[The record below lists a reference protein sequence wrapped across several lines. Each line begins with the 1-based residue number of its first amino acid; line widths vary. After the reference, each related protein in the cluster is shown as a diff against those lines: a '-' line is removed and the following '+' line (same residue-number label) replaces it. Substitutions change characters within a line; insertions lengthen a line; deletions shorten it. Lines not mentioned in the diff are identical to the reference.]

1 MLWGGKPKPM
11 LGGFMPG
18 MADMTPQQAPA
29 MGNPMA
35 QMSGQMA
42 QTSNALAPKKQGVN
56 WLGVLADALAGA
68 AGQPG
73 PYAAQMQR
81 KREMEFAAQQGQQER
96 LNKRDDW
103 QWQEQWKLDHPS
115 PVNNDTVNDY
125 QFILQQSG
133 KDAADQYLQGRYD
146 PVVNIPLGDGRTYIG
161 PRSGAP
167 AAVNGMGGG
176 MGGGQA
182 PMRPVGKLTPI
193 GGGVGGN
200 PGGGFPG

>member
-1 MLWGGKPKPM
+1 M
-11 LGGFMPG
+11 LGGFMLG

-29 MGNPMA
+29 PAMANPMA
-35 QMSGQMA
+35 AMSGQMA
-42 QTSNALAPKKQGVN
+42 QTSNALAPKKPGIN
-56 WLGVLADALAGA
+56 WLGVIADALAGA
-68 AGQPG
+68 AGREG

-81 KREMEFAAQQGQQER
+81 QREMDYAAQQGQQER
-96 LNKRDDW
+96 MNKRDDW
-103 QWQEQWKLDHPS
+103 QWQKQWELDHPN
-115 PVNNDTVNDY
+115 PINNDTVNDY

-167 AAVNGMGGG
+167 SAVNGLQ
-176 MGGGQA
+176 GGQT
-182 PMRPVGKLTPI
+182 PQRPVGKLTPI